1 MWGDHLTIDSTSRGR
16 VILWKQLSKD
26 CTSWKEPSIICGGV
40 FDVDAKL
47 ERIDKL
53 EKRSLA
59 PDFWDDSSKAQRIMR
74 ELTRLRRQVSIW
86 ERVSGRLEDTLELA
100 SLRDEDLQ
108 EELEQETNE
117 LAEFVDRLQFQ
128 ALFSG
133 RYDDEDALLAIH
145 AGAGGTEAQD
155 WAQMLQR
162 MIIRWAEYQGLRV
175 ELLDESP
182 GDEAGIK
189 STLLAIRGEDY
200 PYGRLKSER
209 GVHRLVRISPYDASS
224 RRHTSFAKIEV
235 WPDVAEDIE
244 IEIDENDIRIDRFR
258 ASGAGGQHVQKNET
272 AIRITHLPTD
282 IVVSCQNQR
291 SLVQNQETA
300 MKILKA
306 QLFDLERRKQQAEIS
321 RLKGEDV
328 DAGWGNQIRSY
339 VMHPYRM
346 VKDHRTNYET
356 GNVQAVLDGALDG
369 FMEAYLKD
377 ILGEEHRREEAAG
390 AAD

>member
-1 MWGDHLTIDSTSRGR
+1 
-16 VILWKQLSKD
+16 
-26 CTSWKEPSIICGGV
+26 
-40 FDVDAKL
+40 
-47 ERIDKL
+47 
-53 EKRSLA
+53 
-59 PDFWDDSSKAQRIMR
+59 MR
-74 ELTRLRRQVSIW
+74 ELTRLRRQVSVW
-86 ERVSGRLEDTLELA
+86 ERVTERLDDTLELA

-108 EELEQETNE
+108 EELEKETEE
-117 LAEFVDRLQFQ
+117 LAEYVDRLQFQ

-162 MIIRWAEYQGLRV
+162 MIIRWAEYQGLSV

-244 IEIDENDIRIDRFR
+244 IEIDENDLRIDRFR

-272 AIRITHLPTD
+272 AVRITHLPTD

-291 SLVQNQETA
+291 SLVQNQATA

-321 RLKGEDV
+321 RLKGDDV
-328 DAGWGNQIRSY
+328 DAGWGSQIRSY

-346 VKDHRTNYET
+346 VKDHRTDYET

>member
-1 MWGDHLTIDSTSRGR
+1 
-16 VILWKQLSKD
+16 
-26 CTSWKEPSIICGGV
+26 
-40 FDVDAKL
+40 
-47 ERIDKL
+47 
-53 EKRSLA
+53 
-59 PDFWDDSSKAQRIMR
+59 MR
-74 ELTRLRRQVSIW
+74 ELTRLRRQVSVW
-86 ERVSGRLEDTLELA
+86 ERVSQRLKDALELA
-100 SLRDEDLQ
+100 ALGD
-108 EELEQETNE
+108 EELQGEMEQEVQA
-117 LAEFVDRLQFQ
+117 LQRIVDQLEFQ

-162 MIIRWAEYQGLRV
+162 MIIRWAESHGLSV
-175 ELLDESP
+175 EVLDESS

-189 STLLAIRGEDY
+189 STLMAIRGEDY

-224 RRHTSFAKIEV
+224 RRHTSFAKVEV

-244 IEIDENDIRIDRFR
+244 IEINEEDLRIDRFR

-272 AIRITHLPTD
+272 AIRITHLPTG

-291 SLVQNQETA
+291 SLTQNRETA
-300 MKILKA
+300 LKILKA
-306 QLFDLERRKQQAEIS
+306 QLFDLERRKQEAEIS

-339 VMHPYRM
+339 VLHPYRM
-346 VKDHRTNYET
+346 VKDHRTEQET
-356 GNVQAVLDGALDG
+356 GNVHAVLDGDVDA
-369 FMEAYLKD
+369 FMEAYLRHV
-377 ILGEEHRREEAAG
+377 LGQRRPEEAEAPT
-390 AAD
+390 A

>member
-1 MWGDHLTIDSTSRGR
+1 MNIY
-16 VILWKQLSKD
+16 
-26 CTSWKEPSIICGGV
+26 GGV

-47 ERIDKL
+47 LRIAKL
-53 EKRSLA
+53 EQQSLA
-59 PDFWDDSSKAQRIMR
+59 SGFWDNSTAAQQVMR
-74 ELTRLRRQVSIW
+74 ELTRLRRQVAVW
-86 ERVSGRLEDTLELA
+86 ERVSKRLEDALELA
-100 SLRDEDLQ
+100 AMDDENLR
-108 EELEQETNE
+108 EEMKQE
-117 LAEFVDRLQFQ
+117 LAALRQIVDRLEFQ

-133 RYDDEDALLAIH
+133 KYDDQDALLAIH

-162 MIIRWAEYQGLRV
+162 MFIRWAEGQGLAV
-175 ELLDESP
+175 DVLDESP

-189 STLLAIRGEDY
+189 STLMAVRGEDY

-209 GVHRLVRISPYDASS
+209 GVHRLVRISPYDSSS
-224 RRHTSFAKIEV
+224 RRHTSFAKVEV

-244 IEIDENDIRIDRFR
+244 IDISDGDLRIDRFR

-272 AIRITHLPTD
+272 AIRITHLPTG

-300 MKILKA
+300 MKILKS
-306 QLFDLERRKQQAEIS
+306 QLFDLERRKQEAEIS

-346 VKDHRTNYET
+346 VKDHRTEHET
-356 GNVQAVLDGALDG
+356 GHVQAVLDGSLDG
-369 FMEAYLKD
+369 FMEAYLKHV
-377 ILGEEHRREEAAG
+377 LGQASPEQSTAIG
-390 AAD
+390 DG